1 MRRIALIF
9 NLIMLLSAGSLSAQK
24 TTLSGTL
31 KGVPDGYHAIV
42 SKVVGDK
49 FVPVDTLQLNKK
61 NAFKVIIFVADASGE
76 QIISLQNEL
85 VSFAVQS
92 LDLYVTG
99 TVNFTCLTGNRK
111 AAFTANL

>member
-31 KGVPDGYHAIV
+31 KGVPDGFHAIV

-61 NAFKVIIFVADASGE
+61 NAFKV
-76 QIISLQNEL
+76 
-85 VSFAVQS
+85 S
-92 LDLYVTG
+92 LDITEPTLFFPPYRQWRRQYVSPDDG
-99 TVNFTCLTGNRK
+99 AQRSCASRL
-111 AAFTANL
+111 